1 MAGLIALAGCSPGH
15 HQAAG
20 SGHPPAAPASTAS
33 ASTSP
38 AGRTA
43 PASSPAAPSAPPSS
57 AAAPVPLGQLSG
69 LFARG
74 SGFGQVR
81 PARIYNGGDPTG
93 LVTGIAWRS
102 WGTSRAIGTG
112 QAEWV
117 GPHQSVANGRQEQA
131 TVVAF
136 RLGICNGKQM
146 YRAVEWYF
154 PQHGQSFS
162 ARHYE
167 DICTGSFVPGG

>member
-1 MAGLIALAGCSPGH
+1 MQVNARSSVTYLPARWLPVRCLPALGVAGLIALAGCTSGH
-15 HQAAG
+15 HQVAG
-20 SGHPPAAPASTAS
+20 AGPPPAAPASTA
-33 ASTSP
+33 
-38 AGRTA
+38 G
-43 PASSPAAPSAPPSS
+43 
-57 AAAPVPLGQLSG
+57 PVPLGRLSG

-81 PARIYNGGDPTG
+81 PARIDNGGDPTG

-117 GPHQSVANGRQEQA
+117 GPHQSVANGHQEQA